1 MISIVVIEPE
11 TSGNLGSIAR
21 VMANFAVKDLI
32 LVNPKCEINS
42 DSRRF
47 AKNAQ
52 SILENARIADMKVLK
67 EFDYLVAT
75 TSKLGTDYNI
85 PKTPLMP
92 EQLASKLS
100 EIKGRKVAL
109 VLGREGQGL
118 HNDEI
123 GKCDFIVTIPASKFY
138 DSLNI
143 SHALAILLYEIQ
155 KKDFTERVIK
165 PYTPIS
171 EAEKTQIMKMLESAM
186 HKMDFRDEGKMET
199 QRAVWKRMISKSFM
213 TRREAYALMGFLKK
227 IK

>member
-1 MISIVVIEPE
+1 MLSIIIIEPE

-32 LVNPKCEINS
+32 LVNPKCSIDSE
-42 DSRRF
+42 SRRF

-52 SILENARIADMKVLK
+52 SILENARITDMKVLK
-67 EFDYLVAT
+67 EFDYLIAT

-85 PKTPLMP
+85 PKTPMTP
-92 EQLASKLS
+92 EQLASKLGAV
-100 EIKGRKVAL
+100 KGRKVAL
-109 VLGREGQGL
+109 VLGREGEGL

-123 GKCDFIVTIPASKFY
+123 EKCDFIVTIPASRSY

-143 SHALAILLYEIQ
+143 SHALAILLYEVQ
-155 KKDFTERVIK
+155 KKDFSERVLK

-171 EAEKTQIMKMLESAM
+171 EAEKTQIIKMLKAAM
-186 HKMDFRDEGKMET
+186 ERMDFRIESKKET
-199 QRAVWKRMISKSFM
+199 QVAVWKRMISKSFM